1 MAGRSSS
8 LLPWP
13 FSDRSCSLTLSMKGS
28 LGGSAMPDLIARDLE
43 WEIFKAEGVFRKT
56 VSILPLYGK
65 LSHNCMCGVA
75 KEENLVIVL
84 LKWSVSM
91 S

>member
-1 MAGRSSS
+1 
-8 LLPWP
+8 
-13 FSDRSCSLTLSMKGS
+13 
-28 LGGSAMPDLIARDLE
+28 MPDLIATDLE
-43 WEIFKAEGVFRKT
+43 WEIFKAEGVFRKA

-65 LSHNCMCGVA
+65 LSHNCMCEVA
-75 KEENLVIVL
+75 KEESLVIVL